1 MINLHFFHKLFGANY
16 VIMTE
21 WKISTPWV
29 RMRLEE
35 YHMFQ
40 SHLGE
45 LAALATALC
54 WTISA
59 VAFESAGK
67 KVGSISVNL
76 IRLFIAFALIS
87 VFNLF
92 TRGMMLPLDASGST
106 WLWLSFSGLIGFVIG
121 DLFLFQAFVQVG
133 SRISMLIMSTVPP
146 ITAITGFIIMGER
159 ITLLALAGM
168 VITIG
173 GIALVILT
181 KNSEDKIFRLTH
193 PVKGLIYAFIGALG
207 QAFGLVFS
215 KFGMGSYNPIAATQI
230 RIIAAIIGFSIVITI
245 SKNWENLY
253 TALKDDK
260 AMKHISIGSF
270 FGPFIGVSLSLFAV
284 QHAPTG
290 IVSTIM
296 SITPILIIPISI
308 IIFKEKVVPREIV
321 GAIISLIGVSLL
333 FI

>member
-1 MINLHFFHKLFGANY
+1 
-16 VIMTE
+16 
-21 WKISTPWV
+21 
-29 RMRLEE
+29 
-35 YHMFQ
+35 MFQ
-40 SHLGE
+40 SHIGE
-45 LAALATALC
+45 MAALATALC

-76 IRLFIAFALIS
+76 IRLFIALALIS

-92 TRGMMLPLDASGST
+92 TRGMMLPLDASGYN

-121 DLFLFQAFVQVG
+121 DLFLFQAYVQVG
-133 SRISMLIMSTVPP
+133 SRISMLIMATVPP
-146 ITAITGFIIMGER
+146 ITAISGFIIMGER
-159 ITLLALAGM
+159 ITLLDSAGM

-181 KNSEDKIFRLTH
+181 RNPEDKIVRLKY
-193 PVKGLIYAFIGALG
+193 PLKGLIYAFIGALG
-207 QAFGLVFS
+207 QSFGLVLS

-230 RIIAAIIGFSIVITI
+230 RIIAAIIGFSVVITV
-245 SKNWENLY
+245 SKNWGNLY
-253 TALKDDK
+253 SALKDNK
-260 AMKHISIGSF
+260 AMKNISIGSF

-284 QHAPTG
+284 QHAATG

-296 SITPILIIPISI
+296 SITPILIIPMSI
-308 IIFKEKVVPREIV
+308 IILKEKVVPREIF
-321 GAIISLIGVSLL
+321 GAIIALIGVSFL